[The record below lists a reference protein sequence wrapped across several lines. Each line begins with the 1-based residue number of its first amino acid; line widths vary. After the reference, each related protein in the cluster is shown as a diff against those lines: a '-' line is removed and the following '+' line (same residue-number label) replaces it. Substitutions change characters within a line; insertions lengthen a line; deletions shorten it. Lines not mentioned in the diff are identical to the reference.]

1 VDIMRI
7 LALCGILLLSGCS
20 YFWPPEQGYQRA
32 GTSAD
37 VENSDLA
44 SCQQQAR
51 AMIARDRQI
60 DSDITSQGVTA
71 GYLRSDETL
80 ESNLSQFRETN
91 RYDEIVLDCMAARG
105 YGAPDP

>member
-1 VDIMRI
+1 MRI
-7 LALCGILLLSGCS
+7 PVLCGVLLLSGCS
-20 YFWPPEQGYQRA
+20 YFWPPEQGYQRL

-60 DSDITSQGVTA
+60 DTDITAQGVND
-71 GYLRSDETL
+71 GYLRSDGTL

-91 RYDEIVLDCMAARG
+91 RYDEIVLDCMASRG
-105 YGAPDP
+105 YGASNP